1 MHPGGTMKVHR
12 VPSLKKTIQESDRSG
27 QSYPQVLRAE
37 VSDGVPY
44 EQNIVLPAASLD
56 QRRIHAEQRKVTL
69 LLKRQN
75 AGHAAVTQSI
85 HVLR

>member
-1 MHPGGTMKVHR
+1 M
-12 VPSLKKTIQESDRSG
+12 PSLKKTIQESNRSG
-27 QSYPQVLRAE
+27 QRYPQVLRAE

-44 EQNIVLPAASLD
+44 EQNTVFTAASLD
-56 QRRIHAEQRKVTL
+56 QRRIHAEQHQVTL

-85 HVLR
+85 SGQSFFFTQSIHVLR